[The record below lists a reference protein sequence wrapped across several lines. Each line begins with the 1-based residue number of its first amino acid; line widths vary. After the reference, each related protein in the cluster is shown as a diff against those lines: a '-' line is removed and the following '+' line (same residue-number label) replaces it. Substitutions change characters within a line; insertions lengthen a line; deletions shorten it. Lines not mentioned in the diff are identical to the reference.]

1 MKQIDYLH
9 GDHFPEGVCS
19 IVKDRNISFRLFQKA
34 IKVNAELRRQVR
46 DAVDLGLCEYAFRV
60 NSEIINSARER
71 AEKQTTEIMMKF
83 LKNASNY
90 QLLKQLVHK
99 NRVIRL
105 LAQRDFMEQDELLH
119 RVKKLKVV

>member
-1 MKQIDYLH
+1 MKQVDYLH
-9 GDHFPEGVCS
+9 GDHYPEGICS
-19 IVKDRNISFRLFQKA
+19 IVKERKISFRLFQKA

-83 LKNASNY
+83 LKGTSNY

-105 LAQRDFMEQDELLH
+105 LAQKDIMEQDELMH
-119 RVKKLKVV
+119 RVNNLKVI